1 MDRIEKIKDLMQR
14 GYQKE
19 RKQSIVLGNF
29 YSLITILIVCT
40 AIVLYI
46 NYLKPIQEEKE
57 YLLAQQKKEQEY
69 FELRAKQKELARKLN
84 PQDYNNTDE

>member
-1 MDRIEKIKDLMQR
+1 MQR

-84 PQDYNNTDE
+84 PQDYNHSDE

>member
-84 PQDYNNTDE
+84 PQDYNHSDE